1 MGEAWRVC
9 QFQIGNLQRPLG
21 LAADL
26 FTDLVRGIRIGLRM
40 RRRVGGVDGVD
51 GVAQE
56 TVEGRVLDELF
67 VEVHIL

>member
-40 RRRVGGVDGVD
+40 
-51 GVAQE
+51 
-56 TVEGRVLDELF
+56 
-67 VEVHIL
+67 